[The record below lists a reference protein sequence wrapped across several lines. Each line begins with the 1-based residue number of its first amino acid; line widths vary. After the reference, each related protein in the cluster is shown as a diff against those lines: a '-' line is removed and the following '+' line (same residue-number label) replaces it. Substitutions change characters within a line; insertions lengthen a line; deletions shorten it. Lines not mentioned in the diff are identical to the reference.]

1 MPSFVMRGKMKEEKN
16 HHLVTFGIR
25 EIHAEMSLCASIL
38 HVHKVKTVRVNI
50 GYNVVRSD
58 WPAVT

>member
-1 MPSFVMRGKMKEEKN
+1 MKEEKN
-16 HHLVTFGIR
+16 HHLVTFGIP

-50 GYNVVRSD
+50 RNRLQRCSFRLACGDVILK
-58 WPAVT
+58 